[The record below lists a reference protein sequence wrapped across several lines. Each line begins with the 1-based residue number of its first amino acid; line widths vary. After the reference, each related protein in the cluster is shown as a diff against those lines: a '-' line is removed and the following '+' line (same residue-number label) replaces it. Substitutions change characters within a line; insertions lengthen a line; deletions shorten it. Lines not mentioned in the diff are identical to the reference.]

1 MPVTSILGILIS
13 FGMML
18 FLPLATW
25 IRLFVW
31 LAVGMV
37 IYFSY
42 SRFRSKLQLGES
54 VSKKVAALSDV
65 PDVLTGDASAQIPE
79 S

>member
-25 IRLFVW
+25 VRLFVW
-31 LAVGMV
+31 LTVGMV

-42 SRFRSKLQLGES
+42 SRFRSKVQLGES
-54 VSKKVAALSDV
+54 VSKKVTALSDA